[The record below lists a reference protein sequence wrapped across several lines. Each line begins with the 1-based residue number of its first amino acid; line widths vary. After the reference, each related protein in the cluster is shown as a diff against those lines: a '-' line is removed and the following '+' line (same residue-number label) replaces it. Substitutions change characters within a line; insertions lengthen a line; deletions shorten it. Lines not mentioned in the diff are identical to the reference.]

1 MKYVAYAVLALAVFA
16 GASGGAILKG
26 ALTAPPGDHGAEK
39 AAPAAKAE
47 KKGAHAAA
55 KSGHD
60 DKAKGGH
67 DDKAK
72 KAKDD
77 HGGHGDGK
85 NSAEGNYL
93 KFGRQFVAPVIG
105 DAGVRSLLVFDIS
118 IETRPGMVEKLYPME
133 PKLRDALLSTLL
145 SLSNR
150 GAFDRQLLDAA
161 NLETIRRELLVAA
174 RSVIGEDAREV
185 LILNMA
191 RQDV

>member
-1 MKYVAYAVLALAVFA
+1 MMKYVAYVVLALAVFA

-26 ALTAPPGDHGAEK
+26 ALTAPSGGHGEEK
-39 AAPAAKAE
+39 AAPAGKAE
-47 KKGAHAAA
+47 KKDAQASAR
-55 KSGHD
+55 SGHD
-60 DKAKGGH
+60 DKAK
-67 DDKAK
+67 KT
-72 KAKDD
+72 KDD
-77 HGGHGDGK
+77 HGGHGDAK
-85 NSAEGNYL
+85 NSGDGNYL

-150 GAFDRQLLDAA
+150 GAFDRQLLDTE
-161 NLETIRRELLVAA
+161 NLEAIRRELLAAA
-174 RSVIGEDAREV
+174 RGVIGDDARSV